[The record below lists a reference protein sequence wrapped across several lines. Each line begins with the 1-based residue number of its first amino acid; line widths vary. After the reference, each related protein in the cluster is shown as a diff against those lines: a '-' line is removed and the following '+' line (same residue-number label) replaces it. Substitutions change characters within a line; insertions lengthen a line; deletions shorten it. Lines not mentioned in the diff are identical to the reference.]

1 MSDERR
7 TQNATAIALGGL
19 IALAAGM
26 GIGRFVYTP
35 VLPFMEET
43 LGLTKP
49 QAGIIA
55 SVNFLG
61 YLLGALV
68 AAWSALPGGRRGW
81 LLGAL
86 GASAVTT
93 GAMGLTTS
101 MAIFLSLRFVG
112 GVASAFVLVFASVLV
127 LDRLAA
133 TGRPGLSAV
142 HFAGV
147 GVGIA
152 VSAVIVSGL
161 SAGGADWQVQWV
173 VSGAVALL
181 GLVAVVWLVPNETG
195 SEHPV
200 AAVQSTGFD
209 RRLTALI
216 VAYGLFGFGY
226 VITATFVSTMV
237 RTVAELR
244 SIEPVVWLV
253 FGLAAIPSIALW
265 TWIGRRWGND
275 RGFALACIVE
285 AIGVALSVLTTNGL
299 VILVAAALLGGTF
312 MGITALGFIYARDLS
327 AGDPR
332 RSLALMTAA
341 FGLGQMIGPTFAG
354 VTYRF
359 GDSFL
364 LSSLVAT
371 AALLVAAGLVMT
383 LRLRAVA
390 TNLSN

>member
-1 MSDERR
+1 MNVASRQV
-7 TQNATAIALGGL
+7 TGIAFGGL

-35 VLPFMEET
+35 VLPFMEAA

-61 YLLGALV
+61 YLLGALA

-81 LLGAL
+81 FLGAL
-86 GASAVTT
+86 GVSAVTT

-101 MAIFLSLRFVG
+101 MAVFLGLRFVG
-112 GVASAFVLVFASVLV
+112 GAASAVVLVFASALV

-133 TGRPGLSAV
+133 SGRQRLSAV

-147 GVGIA
+147 GAGIA

-161 SAGGADWQVQWV
+161 AASGADWQAQWL

-181 GLVAVVWLVPNETG
+181 ALAAVVWLVPREMRP
-195 SEHPV
+195 ERPEV
-200 AAVQSTGFD
+200 ASQSAGID

-226 VITATFVSTMV
+226 VITATFISTMV
-237 RTVAELR
+237 RTVPDLQ

-275 RGFALACIVE
+275 RSFALACIVE
-285 AIGVALSVLTTNGL
+285 GIGVALSVLTANAL
-299 VILVAAALLGGTF
+299 VVLLGAALLGGTF
-312 MGITALGFIYARDLS
+312 MGITALGFIYARDLT

-341 FGLGQMIGPTFAG
+341 FGLGQMVGPTFAG
-354 VTYRF
+354 VTYGF

-364 LSSLVAT
+364 LPSLVAA

-383 LRLRAVA
+383 LRSHGGAA
-390 TNLSN
+390 YPSD

>member
-1 MSDERR
+1 MNVESRH
-7 TQNATAIALGGL
+7 ATGIALGGL

-35 VLPFMEET
+35 VLPFMEEA

-61 YLLGALV
+61 YLLGALA
-68 AAWSALPGGRRGW
+68 AAWSGLPGSRRGW

-86 GASAVTT
+86 AVSAVTT
-93 GAMGLTTS
+93 GAMGLTAS
-101 MAIFLSLRFVG
+101 MAIFLGLRFAG
-112 GVASAFVLVFASVLV
+112 GVASAFVLVFASALV

-133 TGRPGLSAV
+133 SGRLGLSAI

-147 GVGIA
+147 GVGVA
-152 VSAVIVSGL
+152 VSAVVVSGL
-161 SAGGADWQVQWV
+161 SAGGADWQAQWI
-173 VSGAVALL
+173 VSGAAALL
-181 GLVAVVWLVPNETG
+181 GFAAVMWLVPSETG
-195 SEHPV
+195 PERPV
-200 AAVQSTGFD
+200 AANQSAGSD
-209 RRLTALI
+209 RRLVALI

-237 RTVAELR
+237 RTVPELQ

-275 RGFALACIVE
+275 RSFALACIVE
-285 AIGVALSVLTTNGL
+285 GIGVALSVLTTNAVVVLLG
-299 VILVAAALLGGTF
+299 AALLGGTF
-312 MGITALGFIYARDLS
+312 MGITALGFIIARGLS

-364 LSSLVAT
+364 LPSLVAA
-371 AALLVAAGLVMT
+371 AALLVAACLVMT
-383 LRLRAVA
+383 LRSRRYI
-390 TNLSN
+390 

>member
-1 MSDERR
+1 MNVESRH
-7 TQNATAIALGGL
+7 ATGIAIGGL

-35 VLPFMEET
+35 VLPFMEEA

-61 YLLGALV
+61 YLLGALA
-68 AAWSALPGGRRGW
+68 AAWSGLPGRRRGW

-86 GASAVTT
+86 AVSAVTT
-93 GAMGLTTS
+93 GAMGLTMS
-101 MAIFLSLRFVG
+101 MAIFLGLRFVG
-112 GVASAFVLVFASVLV
+112 GVASAFVLVFASALV

-133 TGRPGLSAV
+133 SGRPGLSAI

-147 GVGIA
+147 GVGVA
-152 VSAVIVSGL
+152 VSAVVVSGL
-161 SAGGADWQVQWV
+161 SAGGADWQAQWV
-173 VSGAVALL
+173 VSGAAALL
-181 GLVAVVWLVPNETG
+181 GFAAVMWLIPSETG
-195 SEHPV
+195 PERPV
-200 AAVQSTGFD
+200 AANQNAGSD
-209 RRLTALI
+209 RRLIALI

-237 RTVAELR
+237 RTVPELQ

-275 RGFALACIVE
+275 RSFALACIVE
-285 AIGVALSVLTTNGL
+285 AIGVALSVLTTNAVVVLLG
-299 VILVAAALLGGTF
+299 AALLGGTF
-312 MGITALGFIYARDLS
+312 MGITALGFIIARDLS

-354 VTYRF
+354 MTYRF

-364 LSSLVAT
+364 LSSLVAA
-371 AALLVAAGLVMT
+371 AALLVAACLVMT
-383 LRLRAVA
+383 LRSRRYI
-390 TNLSN
+390 

>member
-1 MSDERR
+1 MNIESR
-7 TQNATAIALGGL
+7 QATAIALGGL

-35 VLPFMEET
+35 VLPFMEAA

-61 YLLGALV
+61 YLLGALA
-68 AAWSALPGGRRGW
+68 AAWSALPGGRRSW

-86 GASAVTT
+86 AVSAVST

-101 MAIFLSLRFVG
+101 MAIFLSLRFAG
-112 GVASAFVLVFASVLV
+112 GVASAFVLVFASALV

-133 TGRPGLSAV
+133 SGRPGLSAV

-152 VSAVIVSGL
+152 ASAVIVSGL
-161 SAGGADWQVQWV
+161 AAGGADWRAQWM
-173 VSGAVALL
+173 VSGAVALVEF
-181 GLVAVVWLVPNETG
+181 VAVLWLVP
-195 SEHPV
+195 SEMAAQRPV
-200 AAVQSTGFD
+200 AAAQSSGFN
-209 RRLTALI
+209 RRLAALI

-226 VITATFVSTMV
+226 VITATFISTMV
-237 RTVAELR
+237 RTVPALQ

-275 RGFALACIVE
+275 RSFALACIVE
-285 AIGVALSVLTTNGL
+285 GIGVALSVLTTNAVVVL
-299 VILVAAALLGGTF
+299 VGAALLGGTF

-354 VTYRF
+354 VTYGF

-364 LSSLVAT
+364 LSSLVAS

-383 LRLRAVA
+383 LRSGAGA
-390 TNLSN
+390 TKLPN

>member
-1 MSDERR
+1 MSAETRH
-7 TQNATAIALGGL
+7 ATAIALGGL

-35 VLPFMEET
+35 VLPFMEAA

-61 YLLGALV
+61 YLLGALA
-68 AAWSALPGGRRGW
+68 AAWPALPGGRRIW

-86 GASAVTT
+86 GVSAVTT
-93 GAMGLTTS
+93 GAMGLTAS
-101 MAIFLSLRFVG
+101 MAVFLGLRFVG
-112 GVASAFVLVFASVLV
+112 GAASAFVLVFASALV
-127 LDRLAA
+127 LDRLLASSQ
-133 TGRPGLSAV
+133 PGLSAI

-147 GVGIA
+147 GAGIV

-161 SAGGADWQVQWV
+161 AAGGADWQVQWL
-173 VSGAVALL
+173 VSGAVALVAL
-181 GLVAVVWLVPNETG
+181 TAVVGLVPNEMG
-195 SEHPV
+195 SV
-200 AAVQSTGFD
+200 NSQAATSSSGLD
-209 RRLTALI
+209 RRLIALI

-226 VITATFVSTMV
+226 VITATFISTMV
-237 RTVAELR
+237 RTIPNLQ

-265 TWIGRRWGND
+265 TWIGRQWGND
-275 RGFALACIVE
+275 RSFALACVVE
-285 AIGVALSVLTTNGL
+285 GIGVALSVLTTNAAVVLLG
-299 VILVAAALLGGTF
+299 AALLGGTF
-312 MGITALGFIYARDLS
+312 MGITALGFIYARDLT

-354 VTYRF
+354 VTYGF
-359 GDSFL
+359 GNSFL
-364 LSSLVAT
+364 LPSLVAMV
-371 AALLVAAGLVMT
+371 ALLLAAGLVMT
-383 LRLRAVA
+383 LRSGTTR
-390 TNLSN
+390 LSG

>member
-1 MSDERR
+1 MNIESR
-7 TQNATAIALGGL
+7 QATAIALGGL

-35 VLPFMEET
+35 VLPFMEAA

-61 YLLGALV
+61 YLLGALA
-68 AAWSALPGGRRGW
+68 AAWSALPGGRRSW

-86 GASAVTT
+86 AVSAVST

-101 MAIFLSLRFVG
+101 MAIFLSLRFAG
-112 GVASAFVLVFASVLV
+112 GVASAFVLVFASALV

-133 TGRPGLSAV
+133 SGRPGLSAV

-152 VSAVIVSGL
+152 ASAVIVSGL
-161 SAGGADWQVQWV
+161 AAGGADWRAQWM
-173 VSGAVALL
+173 VSGAVALVAF
-181 GLVAVVWLVPNETG
+181 VAVLWLVP
-195 SEHPV
+195 SEMAAQRPV
-200 AAVQSTGFD
+200 AAAQSSGFN
-209 RRLTALI
+209 RRLAALI

-226 VITATFVSTMV
+226 VITATFISTMV
-237 RTVAELR
+237 RTVPALQ

-275 RGFALACIVE
+275 RSFALACIVE
-285 AIGVALSVLTTNGL
+285 GIGVALSVLTTNAVVVL
-299 VILVAAALLGGTF
+299 VGAALLGGTF

-354 VTYRF
+354 VTYGF

-364 LSSLVAT
+364 LSSLVAS

-383 LRLRAVA
+383 LRSGAGA
-390 TNLSN
+390 TKLPN